1 MVVVVVVLVA
11 AAVLGTV
18 REPNTCTQYSNSLKV
33 SQRRCHSLPSFVDL
47 LPPPPLLPFLEA
59 TSDSLSLTSLW
70 GASSSEASPHGD
82 KMISK
87 VVDVEE
93 YFIMY
98 VLKSKGRRFRGFPGA

>member
-1 MVVVVVVLVA
+1 MVVVVVLVA

-47 LPPPPLLPFLEA
+47 LPPPPLLLPFLEA

-70 GASSSEASPHGD
+70 GASSSETSPHGD

-93 YFIMY
+93 CFIMY
-98 VLKSKGRRFRGFPGA
+98 VLKSKGRRFSGFPGA